1 MHDVEA
7 AAKEKDQIQR
17 LEAIVI
23 YWTRQIKELVSNQDS
38 QTGGDNTSPLDEIKH
53 WNQRWNQRH
62 GNLSVLKKT
71 LEAKN
76 LQRIIEVLQKAQS
89 SYHQGFIELTEKIQ
103 EEFET
108 AHDSLKF
115 LQILEGPCRKIETSQ
130 PKDIPKLLSEVLNG
144 VRMIFELST
153 SYNTSER
160 MRGLLTRISNQII

>member
-53 WNQRWNQRH
+53 WNQRH

-89 SYHQGFIELTEKIQ
+89 SYHQGFIELTEKI
-103 EEFET
+103 
-108 AHDSLKF
+108 
-115 LQILEGPCRKIETSQ
+115 
-130 PKDIPKLLSEVLNG
+130 
-144 VRMIFELST
+144 
-153 SYNTSER
+153 
-160 MRGLLTRISNQII
+160 